1 MSHFPVLN
9 HPVSNG
15 MAVDAISNHSAA
27 HACLSRTSA
36 RRGLPV
42 RAGERGVALVVALI
56 LLVVI
61 TLVGLAAV
69 RGTIM
74 QQKMA
79 ANMYD
84 RQIAFQNAEAAMRAA
99 AANIPTSPG
108 DVARNCQ
115 SASVVCLSNPFN
127 DPKLPAG
134 SIKTLDTSL
143 YTRGTLA
150 TGQPQYVIENMGNFQ
165 DPGANTGFNQSANSH
180 NYGVNGGSI
189 TNIYYRVTVRSG
201 DPTKG
206 DRAVVVLQAMIKQG

>member
-1 MSHFPVLN
+1 MSHVFASHLR
-9 HPVSNG
+9 VSSS
-15 MAVDAISNHSAA
+15 AISLLAVPP
-27 HACLSRTSA
+27 LTVRD
-36 RRGLPV
+36 RGRMGRSV
-42 RAGERGVALVVALI
+42 RASQRGVALVVALI

-99 AANIPTSPG
+99 AASIPTSPG
-108 DVARNCQ
+108 AVARNCQ
-115 SASVVCLSNPFN
+115 SASVVCLANPFD
-127 DPKLPAG
+127 DPYFQTTAGRAKIQNLDPTLYTAG
-134 SIKTLDTSL
+134 S
-143 YTRGTLA
+143 LA

>member
-1 MSHFPVLN
+1 MSP
-9 HPVSNG
+9 
-15 MAVDAISNHSAA
+15 
-27 HACLSRTSA
+27 HASQ
-36 RRGLPV
+36 
-42 RAGERGVALVVALI
+42 RGVALVVALI

-84 RQIAFQNAEAAMRAA
+84 RQIAFQSAEAAMRAA
-99 AANIPTSPG
+99 AASIPTSPG

-115 SASVVCLSNPFN
+115 SASVVCLSDPFN

-134 SIKTLDTSL
+134 SIKTLAKGTGTGQ
-143 YTRGTLA
+143 YTAGTLA
-150 TGQPQYVIENMGNFQ
+150 NGQPQYVIENMGNFQ
-165 DPGANTGFNQSANSH
+165 DASANTGFDQSANSH
-180 NYGVNGGSI
+180 NYGVNGGAI
-189 TNIYYRVTVRSG
+189 TNVYYRVTARSG

-206 DRAVVVLQAMIKQG
+206 DRAVVVLQAMIKSS

>member
-1 MSHFPVLN
+1 MSQLS
-9 HPVSNG
+9 VSH
-15 MAVDAISNHSAA
+15 VCVPSLAIDPLVARNRSCIGRPS
-27 HACLSRTSA
+27 HASQ
-36 RRGLPV
+36 
-42 RAGERGVALVVALI
+42 RGVALVVALL

-74 QQKMA
+74 QQKMS

-84 RQIAFQNAEAAMRAA
+84 RQLAFQNAEAAMRAA
-99 AANIPTSPG
+99 AASIPTSPAS
-108 DVARNCQ
+108 VARNCQ
-115 SASVVCLSNPFN
+115 SASVVCLTNPFN

-134 SIKTLDTSL
+134 SIKTLDSTQ
-143 YTRGTLA
+143 YTAGSLA

-165 DPGANTGFNQSANSH
+165 DPSSNTGFNQSANSH

-189 TNIYYRVTVRSG
+189 TNIYYRVTARSG
-201 DPTKG
+201 DPAKVG

>member
-1 MSHFPVLN
+1 MNHFSA
-9 HPVSNG
+9 SNLSVAKG
-15 MAVDAISNHSAA
+15 VAVDAISDLDAVHT
-27 HACLSRTSA
+27 CLGRAPCQRS
-36 RRGLPV
+36 LPA
-42 RAGERGVALVVALI
+42 RAGQRGVALVVALI

-99 AANIPTSPG
+99 AASIPTSPG
-108 DVARNCQ
+108 SVARNCQ
-115 SASVVCLSNPFN
+115 SASVVCLTNPFD
-127 DPKLPAG
+127 DPNLPAG
-134 SIKTLDTSL
+134 SIKTLATSQ
-143 YTRGTLA
+143 YTAGTLA

-189 TNIYYRVTVRSG
+189 TNIYYRVTARSG
-201 DPTKG
+201 DPAKG